1 MTQQN
6 NGCVSGCGLGCGG
19 LLALMALGVVLAYW
33 PLFLTLGLLALAIGV
48 VLQPVLQ
55 QKQRQLQAL
64 VEAADRRVRDQPCQ
78 VRERFGV
85 VESIRLAGDRFSPRI
100 DIRCRAI
107 SAVEPEL
114 GVAEA
119 ALRAAEAA
127 LRAEELS
134 FSLSPPPQ
142 QLTLGSA
149 SGLAGWLGAGG
160 ISLLD
165 DLSVESKA
173 TTAAMAC
180 LRELDWIAKALVKL
194 EGLRSSVR
202 DTLAKADGNELLEPA
217 IPQLRQALS
226 TFDAERATLL
236 TARRNSARMLRKL
249 HDFLSVPAGIRPIL
263 NFDLDQL
270 FDPQRLSALEQSFSE
285 VVLLNDSFRQLSK
298 DAQA

>member
-33 PLFLTLGLLALAIGV
+33 PLFLTLGLLVLAIGV

-55 QKQRQLQAL
+55 QKQRQLQSL

-85 VESIRLAGDRFSPRI
+85 VESIRLAGDRFNPRI

-107 SAVEPEL
+107 SAAEPEL
-114 GVAEA
+114 SAAEA
-119 ALRAAEAA
+119 ELGAAEAA

-202 DTLAKADGNELLEPA
+202 DTLAKAEGNELLEPA

-236 TARRNSARMLRKL
+236 TARRHSARMLRKL